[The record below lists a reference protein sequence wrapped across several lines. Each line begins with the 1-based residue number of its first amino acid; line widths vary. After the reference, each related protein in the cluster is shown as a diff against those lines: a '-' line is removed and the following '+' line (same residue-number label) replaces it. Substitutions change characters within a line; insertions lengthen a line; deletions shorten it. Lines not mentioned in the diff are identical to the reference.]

1 MIHLAARNESLSFIS
16 PYTFSYAWFMPL
28 LRVHWRSYKILTL
41 DALLSR
47 KKYMQQRHLLLFH
60 KSLQCTL
67 NVLKKGKV
75 DILGSA
81 IILLIILLKIS
92 RIGRHSTGNCFARSQ
107 NSMKKSQISPKIQ
120 IWPI

>member
-1 MIHLAARNESLSFIS
+1 MNDGEYEHR
-16 PYTFSYAWFMPL
+16 L
-28 LRVHWRSYKILTL
+28 LRVHWRSNKILTL

>member
-1 MIHLAARNESLSFIS
+1 MQIPIPAESVCQ
-16 PYTFSYAWFMPL
+16 YQNQYKYQ

-81 IILLIILLKIS
+81 ILSCSK
-92 RIGRHSTGNCFARSQ
+92 
-107 NSMKKSQISPKIQ
+107 
-120 IWPI
+120 